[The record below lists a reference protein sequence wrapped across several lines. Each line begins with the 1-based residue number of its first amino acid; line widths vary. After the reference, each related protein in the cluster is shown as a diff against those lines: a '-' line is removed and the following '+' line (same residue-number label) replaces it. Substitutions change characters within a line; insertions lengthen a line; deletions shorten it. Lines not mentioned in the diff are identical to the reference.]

1 MKMLW
6 NVWKRNQRKN
16 WKKYR
21 LEKKILAMVMSI
33 STAFA
38 LTACVSARP
47 AASDP
52 AARREQ
58 AREEIASNSK
68 EDEKEEAIQDTE
80 QEGNGEADS
89 GGKDTAD
96 EGGAGTGIVFGSED
110 AAVYR

>member
-52 AARREQ
+52 DARREQ

-80 QEGNGEADS
+80 QEGNGPDRLSHRRPHSRSLQMSRIRAD
-89 GGKDTAD
+89 
-96 EGGAGTGIVFGSED
+96 VPPSE
-110 AAVYR
+110 YRR